1 MYADTVVPEALSD
14 EGREE
19 LIAEYARLMQE
30 AMEHAHGEFRLV
42 WLGHAHRARH
52 RMEALIAGRSSDK
65 VRSLELARG
74 LV

>member
-1 MYADTVVPEALSD
+1 MYAETVVPDALTD
-14 EGREE
+14 EGREQ

-52 RMEALIAGRSSDK
+52 RMLSLMNGRSNAQEATA
-65 VRSLELARG
+65 L
-74 LV
+74 